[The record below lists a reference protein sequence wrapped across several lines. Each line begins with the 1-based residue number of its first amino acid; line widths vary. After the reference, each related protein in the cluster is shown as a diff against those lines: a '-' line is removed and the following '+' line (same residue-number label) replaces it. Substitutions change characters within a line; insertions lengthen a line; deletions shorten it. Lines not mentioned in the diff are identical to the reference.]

1 MLFLRVMIIFPKK
14 YRLLKK
20 KFVPQNALKNLA
32 ENFVIEKLNLRHRF
46 YPKSNGSH
54 AITYSLYDQSFLNFT
69 SFISGC
75 ILDGFPKTY
84 EQAKALY
91 EEVDEDGEPSGSSD
105 KTTIPELLVDLTAT
119 KEFLMQR
126 MMNLPEEIVQV
137 KTLMIIKYKKKLFK

>member
-1 MLFLRVMIIFPKK
+1 M
-14 YRLLKK
+14 
-20 KFVPQNALKNLA
+20 
-32 ENFVIEKLNLRHRF
+32 
-46 YPKSNGSH
+46 
-54 AITYSLYDQSFLNFT
+54 
-69 SFISGC
+69 
-75 ILDGFPKTY
+75 DGFPKTY